1 MAALSR
7 RTLEDLLARADIAIN
22 GDRPWDLQIDDER
35 TFKRVLAQGSLGLGE
50 AYMDGW
56 WDCRR
61 LDDFIYRVVRSGLD
75 RQVRGDLRMLRQ
87 YLAARLLN
95 LQSAARAFIVGEK
108 HYDISFDVYS
118 QMLDKRLNY
127 SCAYWKNADTLDEAQ
142 EHKLDL
148 ICRKLSLKSGSR
160 VLDIGCGWGSFAQ
173 YAAEKYGAE
182 VVGITV
188 SREQARVAR
197 ERSQGL
203 PVEFRLQD
211 YREMNETFDHIVSV
225 GMFEH
230 VGYKN
235 YAGYM
240 DVARRCLRE
249 GGLFLLHSI
258 GSSRAAYRGESWMD
272 KYIFPNGMLPSIQQ
286 LGKAMENRFVME
298 DWHNFGAD
306 YDCTLMAWH
315 GNFIAKRDEFAERFG
330 ERFCRMW
337 EYYLLSCAGAF
348 RARKIQLWQLVLSP
362 AGVAGGY
369 QSVR

>member
-7 RTLEDLLARADIAIN
+7 RTLEDLLARADIDLN
-22 GDRPWDLQIDDER
+22 GDRPWDIQIDDGR
-35 TFKRVLAQGSLGLGE
+35 TFNRVLAQGSLGLGE

-56 WDCRR
+56 WHCRR
-61 LDDFIYRVVRSGLD
+61 IDDFIYRVVRAGLD
-75 RQVRGDLRMLRQ
+75 RQVKGDLRMLRQ
-87 YLAARLLN
+87 HLAARLLN

-108 HYDISFDVYS
+108 HYDISFDVYR
-118 QMLDKRLNY
+118 QMLDNRLNY

-142 EHKLDL
+142 ENKLDL
-148 ICRKLSLKSGSR
+148 ICRKLSLKPGSR

-188 SREQARVAR
+188 SKEQARVAR

-211 YREMNETFDHIVSV
+211 YRELNETFDHIVSV

-249 GGLFLLHSI
+249 GGLFLLHTI
-258 GSSRAAYRGESWMD
+258 GSSRDVYKGDPWLD

-286 LGKAMENRFVME
+286 LGKAMGTRFVME

-306 YDCTLMAWH
+306 YDHTLMAWH
-315 GNFIAKRDEFAERFG
+315 DNFIAKRDEFAKRFG

-362 AGVAGGY
+362 TGVAGGY

>member
-7 RTLEDLLARADIAIN
+7 RTLEDLLARADIAVN

-35 TFKRVLAQGSLGLGE
+35 FFNRVLAQGSLGLGE
-50 AYMDGW
+50 GYMNGW
-56 WDCRR
+56 WHCRR
-61 LDDFIYRVVRSGLD
+61 VDDFIYRVVRAGLD
-75 RQVRGDLRMLRQ
+75 RQVKGDLRMLGQ
-87 YLAARLLN
+87 NLTARLLN

-118 QMLDKRLNY
+118 QMLDNRLNY

-148 ICRKLSLKSGSR
+148 ICRKLSLKPGDR

-182 VVGITV
+182 VVGVTV

-211 YREMNETFDHIVSV
+211 YRELNETFDHIVSV

-249 GGLFLLHSI
+249 DGLFLLHTI
-258 GSSRAAYRGESWMD
+258 GSSRAAYRGEPWLD

-286 LGKAMENRFVME
+286 LGKAMETRFVME

-306 YDCTLMAWH
+306 YDHTLMAWH
-315 GNFIAKRDEFAERFG
+315 SNFVAQRGEFAERFG